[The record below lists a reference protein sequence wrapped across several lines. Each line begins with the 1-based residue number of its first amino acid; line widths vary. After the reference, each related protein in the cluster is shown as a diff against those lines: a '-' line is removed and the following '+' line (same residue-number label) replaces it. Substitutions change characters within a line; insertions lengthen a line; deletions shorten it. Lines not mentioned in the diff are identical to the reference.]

1 MSKITKLS
9 SGNRSLPPQKYK
21 VGNYNPDSGVKH
33 SSTPAEGD
41 GGGFN
46 FQRVLE
52 VVTEIDHPLY
62 KQIGT
67 KALGAV
73 FLQDMSSNVIDK
85 PKELDYY
92 STDVIIAYPLFPNI
106 KNYPLKNEIVITI
119 SGPDFTTQS
128 STKSSTL
135 YYICS
140 YNIWNNNHHNAL
152 PDTRE
157 SDNDDNL
164 TNKDYINKVPVNQG
178 AGGSDDV
185 DLGKYFEENEDIK
198 NLLAFEGDIIHEG
211 RFGNSIRFS
220 STIKNTQS
228 NNQWSEAGKN
238 GDPIT
243 IVRVSKPIREAPN
256 KKLTME
262 DINID
267 DSSIYI
273 TSTQKIP
280 IDVNFL

>member
-85 PKELDYY
+85 PKELDYNAN
-92 STDVIIAYPLFPNI
+92 VIIAYPLFPNI

-128 STKSSTL
+128 FTRSSTL

-157 SDNDDNL
+157 SDNDDKL

-280 IDVNFL
+280 INVNFL

>member
-1 MSKITKLS
+1 
-9 SGNRSLPPQKYK
+9 
-21 VGNYNPDSGVKH
+21 
-33 SSTPAEGD
+33 
-41 GGGFN
+41 
-46 FQRVLE
+46 
-52 VVTEIDHPLY
+52 
-62 KQIGT
+62 
-67 KALGAV
+67 
-73 FLQDMSSNVIDK
+73 MSSNVIDK
-85 PKELDYY
+85 PKELDYN
-92 STDVIIAYPLFPNI
+92 STDVIIAYPLFPNV

-140 YNIWNNNHHNAL
+140 YIIWNNNHHIAL
-152 PDTRE
+152 PATRE
-157 SDNDDNL
+157 SDNDDKL
-164 TNKDYINKVPVNQG
+164 TNKDYINTVTVNQG
-178 AGGSDDV
+178 AGGNDDV
-185 DLGKYFEENEDIK
+185 DLGKYFEENEDVK

-211 RFGNSIRFS
+211 RFGNSIRFT

-280 IDVNFL
+280 IEINFL

>member
-21 VGNYNPDSGVKH
+21 VGNYNPNSGVKH
-33 SSTPAEGD
+33 SSTPTEGD

-85 PKELDYY
+85 PKELDYNAN
-92 STDVIIAYPLFPNI
+92 VIIAYPLFPNI

-128 STKSSTL
+128 FTRSSTL

-280 IDVNFL
+280 INVNFL